1 MDGTGRAFFFGD
13 NVDTDQILPG
23 YAMSLPP
30 ERLGEAALGGSAI
43 PNFAKLA
50 VLGDII
56 VAGDNFGCGSSR
68 EQAPVALKACGIRAV
83 VAKSFARIFRRNAI
97 NIGLPVITGDCI
109 DRIMA
114 DAKDNDVF
122 EINIKAAT
130 LTNMTQKTSYALM
143 PLADSSLQTL
153 HAGGLI
159 NRVREKLLARGEQL
173 QPDATQLTG
182 GNM

>member
-1 MDGTGRAFFFGD
+1 MDGTGRAFFLGD

-43 PNFAKLA
+43 PNFAKIA
-50 VLGDII
+50 AHGDIL

-97 NIGLPVITGDCI
+97 NIGLPVITCDCI
-109 DRIMA
+109 DQITA
-114 DAKDNDVF
+114 EAKDNDVF
-122 EINIKAAT
+122 EINIQAAT
-130 LTNMTQKTSYALM
+130 LTNMTRKTGYVLK
-143 PLADSSLQTL
+143 PLAASSLQTL

-159 NRVREKLLARGEQL
+159 NRVREKLSERGEQL
-173 QPDATQLTG
+173 QSGQLTG
-182 GNM
+182 GDR